1 MKHVNLEKKPPNPA
15 ECPRAMGKRWSYRVR
30 RVCQSSEKLASKCSN
45 HSEIYRDQMKF
56 GENSHVMQPSTRCS
70 SCGFW
75 SWSIVR
81 KSENKKSDSGLIAWT
96 ETRPKRS
103 DDRYDQEQITTGM
116 KQDHEGLEVSRSC
129 TLSGSSCKN
138 LPVISILKDWY
149 LLCVYKH
156 AGTSHARKI
165 SHSAKLTSCSGNWRS
180 RIAGVR
186 IAKNCNNQI
195 DQNRHYKKTN
205 LHIDS
210 ISGASSFPSGDTPS

>member
-149 LLCVYKH
+149 LN
-156 AGTSHARKI
+156 T
-165 SHSAKLTSCSGNWRS
+165 
-180 RIAGVR
+180 
-186 IAKNCNNQI
+186 
-195 DQNRHYKKTN
+195 
-205 LHIDS
+205 
-210 ISGASSFPSGDTPS
+210 SSFYAFISTLAQVTHAKSATQQSWHRAQGIEDQGLQA